1 MVSMLESNIDQLG
14 CCVFVPS
21 SSMLYALCF
30 FKLSFFVNRNFSII
44 LPMLNISEKEKAQHN
59 KSNMDS
65 ATEPSSGKID
75 Y

>member
-1 MVSMLESNIDQLG
+1 
-14 CCVFVPS
+14 
-21 SSMLYALCF
+21 
-30 FKLSFFVNRNFSII
+30 
-44 LPMLNISEKEKAQHN
+44 MLNISEKEKAQHN